1 MADKRQ
7 ERTRLAIRRA
17 LIEAS
22 RGRTFEKVG
31 VTQIADR
38 ALINR
43 QTFYRYYCDKYE
55 LLAEMRRELLE
66 FYEKLLHDR
75 LAHAPAQNLA
85 PEVIHGWFHGLVAR
99 ALEHRDE
106 YLLLVNARVPDIDF
120 RREQDALIRRVYR
133 SVYPDASDL
142 EVFLFSSL
150 ALTLNDYCLRRGTN
164 VDPAEVVAALQ
175 RIALR

>member
-1 MADKRQ
+1 MVDKRQ

-17 LIEAS
+17 LIEAT
-22 RGRTFEKVG
+22 RTQTFEKVS

-55 LLAEMRRELLE
+55 LLAEMSRDLLA
-66 FYEKLLHDR
+66 FYEKLLRDR
-75 LAHAPAQNLA
+75 LAHTTAQNLA
-85 PEVIHGWFHGLVAR
+85 PEAADGWFHGLVAQ

-106 YLLLVNARVPDIDF
+106 YLLLVNANVPDIDF

-164 VDPAEVVAALQ
+164 VDPAEVAAALQ

>member
-1 MADKRQ
+1 MVDKRQ

-22 RGRTFEKVG
+22 RSQTFEKVS
-31 VTQIADR
+31 VTQIAER

-55 LLAEMRRELLE
+55 LLAEISRDLLE
-66 FYEKLLHDR
+66 FYEKLLRDR
-75 LAHAPAQNLA
+75 LARTPAQNLA
-85 PEVIHGWFHGLVAR
+85 AEENRGWFYGLVAQV
-99 ALEHRDE
+99 LERRDE
-106 YLLLVNARVPDIDF
+106 YLLLVDARVHDIDF

-133 SVYPDASDL
+133 SVCPDASDL
-142 EVFLFSSL
+142 EVFLVSSL

-164 VDPAEVVAALQ
+164 VDPAEVAAALQ
-175 RIALR
+175 RVALR